1 MLWTNILS
9 EMARMWAL
17 TEAVVET
24 STCKAQDFFLLVM
37 EMLGTKGHFDVAQ
50 GLLKTIHKLN
60 ELKKHYW
67 LHV

>member
-1 MLWTNILS
+1 MGLNRGCGRDQHLQSTGFFF
-9 EMARMWAL
+9 
-17 TEAVVET
+17 T
-24 STCKAQDFFLLVM
+24 SD
-37 EMLGTKGHFDVAQ
+37 GKGHFDVAQ